1 MTGSTDATP
10 TVLDRIDFGLRR
22 VERWTALIAGA
33 FVMVITAFGV
43 AEVVM
48 RKLFN
53 APIFG
58 QIDFVAQ
65 SMVPVALL
73 GMAYCQNLAGNVR
86 MTLVIDRVGPQ
97 ARRALELFA
106 TLIALI
112 LIAYVTYASFT
123 QIDHAGRAYIALANF
138 FRHTGLKADAPAT
151 VAAIASARVL
161 ERAKLLAAFFRVAY
175 LFSAAMPGVI
185 PDIGWRERADGAMEL
200 TLPESRRALIGDR
213 VLGRIAQL
221 AKVCGRRIDVAVV

>member
-53 APIFG
+53 APIFW

-123 QIDHAGRAYIALANF
+123 QTEKLVSLGGTTPTAKLPLWIPSAVAPIAL
-138 FRHTGLKADAPAT
+138 
-151 VAAIASARVL
+151 VL
-161 ERAKLLAAFFRVAY
+161 
-175 LFSAAMPGVI
+175 
-185 PDIGWRERADGAMEL
+185 L
-200 TLPESRRALIGDR
+200 TLRLAI
-213 VLGRIAQL
+213 QL
-221 AKVCGRRIDVAVV
+221 VRPPVPQADDAIIE